1 MGLFRS
7 KPHAEDGGVVLTLPD
22 WSTDAIDAPV
32 DDLDDD
38 AFAAAIAAAREADS
52 RAADERRAAEYAVSA

>member
-7 KPHAEDGGVVLTLPD
+7 KPHDDAGAVLTRPD
-22 WSTDAIDAPV
+22 WTIDIADAPS
-32 DDLDDD
+32 DDVDDD